1 MGRLFQRKVPNG
13 PTGRKNDIG
22 IRREVRLHARFPHHM
37 HPSTT
42 TKWPK
47 VLPALTPEQKQR
59 SDEFMKLWHEV
70 LPQRFGVVETFN
82 HRFPV
87 IHSQPDFRTTLE
99 IGAGLGE
106 HLHYEKLT
114 PEQERNYYCNEYR
127 ENMAAEIRRRFPN
140 VQTVVGDCQ
149 QRMDLADGY
158 FDRVIA
164 VHVLEHL
171 PNLPAAIREAYRLL
185 NKSTGRFLVVIPTEG
200 SLAYTIARKL
210 SAERVWNKRFG
221 GGYEEFY
228 KREHINLPHEIL
240 AELHPYFI
248 TGTRSFFPLPFL
260 PFVFNNLCI
269 GLVLTPRAQP
279 LTA

>member
-1 MGRLFQRKVPNG
+1 
-13 PTGRKNDIG
+13 
-22 IRREVRLHARFPHHM
+22 M
-37 HPSTT
+37 HTA
-42 TKWPK
+42 KWPK
-47 VLPALTPEQKQR
+47 VLPPLTPEQKQR

-70 LPQRFGVVETFN
+70 LPNRYGVVEKFN
-82 HRFPV
+82 HTFPV
-87 IHSQPDFRTTLE
+87 RHSQPGFTTSLE

-106 HLHYEKLT
+106 HLHYERLT
-114 PEQERNYYCNEYR
+114 PEQERNYYCNEFR

-149 QRMDLADGY
+149 QRMNFDDGF

-185 NKSTGRFLVVIPTEG
+185 NKQTGRFLVVIPTEG
-200 SLAYTIARKL
+200 SPAYSLARKI

-221 GGYEEFY
+221 GGYAEFY
-228 KREHINLPHEIL
+228 KREHINLPDEIL
-240 AELHPYFI
+240 AELDPYF
-248 TGTRSFFPLPFL
+248 TVAARSFFPLPFL

-269 GLVLTPRAQP
+269 GLALQPRP
-279 LTA
+279 SPRTA

>member
-1 MGRLFQRKVPNG
+1 MQS
-13 PTGRKNDIG
+13 
-22 IRREVRLHARFPHHM
+22 A
-37 HPSTT
+37 
-42 TKWPK
+42 KWPK
-47 VLPALTPEQKQR
+47 ILPPLTPEQKQR

-70 LPQRFGVVETFN
+70 LPNRYGLIEKFN
-82 HRFPV
+82 HNFPV
-87 IHSQPDFRTTLE
+87 RHSTAGFKTSLE

-114 PEQERNYYCNEYR
+114 PEQERNYYCNEFR

-149 QRMDLADGY
+149 LRMSFADGF

-171 PNLPAAIREAYRLL
+171 PNLPATIREAYRLL
-185 NKSTGRFLVVIPTEG
+185 NQSSGRFLVVIPTEG
-200 SLAYTIARKL
+200 SLAYSLARKI

-221 GGYEEFY
+221 GGYAEFY

-240 AELHPYFI
+240 AELDPYFTI
-248 TGTRSFFPLPFL
+248 EARSFFPLLFL
-260 PFVFNNLCI
+260 PFVSINLCI
-269 GLVLTPRAQP
+269 GLELKPRSEP
-279 LTA
+279 LPA